1 MNDQALREPT
11 LLILTAIADA
21 PRHGYAI
28 AQEVEKI
35 SEGRTKMHTGTL
47 YGALEWLL
55 EQELIAVHEEEV
67 VDGRMRRS
75 YALAPR
81 GREVLAAEAARIART
96 AQEATRRLGLGAAG
110 AAGAAVASFD
120 ASFRTSGLLGPRL
133 GFDGG
138 VVNS

>member
-35 SEGRTKMHTGTL
+35 SEGRTKMRTGTL
-47 YGALEWLL
+47 YGALERLL
-55 EQELIAVHEEEV
+55 EQRLIAVHDEEV
-67 VDGRMRRS
+67 VDGRRRRS
-75 YALAPR
+75 YALAPH

-96 AQEATRRLGLGAAG
+96 AQEATRRLGLGAQ
-110 AAGAAVASFD
+110 AAP
-120 ASFRTSGLLGPRL
+120 GLLG
-133 GFDGG
+133 FSDGT
-138 VVNS
+138 VTA

>member
-35 SEGRTKMHTGTL
+35 SEGRMKMRTGTL
-47 YGALEWLL
+47 YGALERLL
-55 EQELIAVHEEEV
+55 EQKLIAVHEEEV
-67 VDGRMRRS
+67 VDGRRRRS
-75 YALAPR
+75 YALAPH

-96 AQEATRRLGLGAAG
+96 AQEATRRLGLGAT
-110 AAGAAVASFD
+110 AAP
-120 ASFRTSGLLGPRL
+120 GLLG
-133 GFDGG
+133 FSDGT
-138 VVNS
+138 VSA

>member
-28 AQEVEKI
+28 AQEAEKI
-35 SEGRTKMHTGTL
+35 SEGRTKMRTGTL
-47 YGALEWLL
+47 YGALERLL
-55 EQELIAVHEEEV
+55 EQQLISVHEEQV

-81 GREVLAAEAARIART
+81 GREVLAAEADRIART
-96 AQEATRRLGLGAAG
+96 ARKGARRPRLGATAA
-110 AAGAAVASFD
+110 A
-120 ASFRTSGLLGPRL
+120 GLLGISDRT
-133 GFDGG
+133 
-138 VVNS
+138 VTA

>member
-11 LLILTAIADA
+11 LLILTAMADS

-28 AQEVEKI
+28 AREVEEI
-35 SEGRTKMHTGTL
+35 SEGRVKMRTGTL
-47 YGALEWLL
+47 YGALERLL
-55 EQELIAVHEEEV
+55 EQRLIVVHEEQV

-96 AQEATRRLGLGAAG
+96 AREATRRLGLGVTGIVPGTTAT
-110 AAGAAVASFD
+110 ASF
-120 ASFRTSGLLGPRL
+120 SGGAVLA
-133 GFDGG
+133 
-138 VVNS
+138 

>member
-35 SEGRTKMHTGTL
+35 SEGRTKMRTGTL
-47 YGALEWLL
+47 YGALERLL

-67 VDGRMRRS
+67 VDGRRRRS

-81 GREVLAAEAARIART
+81 GREILAAEAARLART
-96 AQEATRRLGLGAAG
+96 AQEATRRLGLGGAG
-110 AAGAAVASFD
+110 ASFGTSLRVSVGGALGGSFGIGGAVVGS
-120 ASFRTSGLLGPRL
+120 
-133 GFDGG
+133 
-138 VVNS
+138 

>member
-35 SEGRTKMHTGTL
+35 SEGRTKMRTGTL
-47 YGALEWLL
+47 YGALERLL

-67 VDGRMRRS
+67 VDGRRRRS

-81 GREVLAAEAARIART
+81 GREVLTAEAARLART
-96 AQEATRRLGLGAAG
+96 AQEATRRLGLGG
-110 AAGAAVASFD
+110 AAASLGTALRVGRTAVG
-120 ASFRTSGLLGPRL
+120 R
-133 GFDGG
+133 
-138 VVNS
+138 

>member
-28 AQEVEKI
+28 AQEVGKI
-35 SEGRTKMHTGTL
+35 SQGRTRMRTGTL
-47 YGALEWLL
+47 YGALERLL
-55 EQELIAVHEEEV
+55 AQELVAVHEEEV

-81 GREVLAAEAARIART
+81 GREMLAAEAARIART
-96 AQEATRRLGLGAAG
+96 AQEATRRLGLGLG
-110 AAGAAVASFD
+110 SRAVTA
-120 ASFRTSGLLGPRL
+120 
-133 GFDGG
+133 
-138 VVNS
+138 

>member
-35 SEGRTKMHTGTL
+35 SQGRVKMRTGTL
-47 YGALEWLL
+47 YGALERLL
-55 EQELIAVHEEEV
+55 EQELIAVHEEMV
-67 VDGRMRRS
+67 VDGRRRRS
-75 YALAPR
+75 YALAPH

-96 AQEATRRLGLGAAG
+96 AQEATRRLELGRPGPADG
-110 AAGAAVASFD
+110 AVTA
-120 ASFRTSGLLGPRL
+120 
-133 GFDGG
+133 
-138 VVNS
+138 

>member
-1 MNDQALREPT
+1 MIVVNSQPLREPT

-35 SEGRTKMHTGTL
+35 SEGRTKMRTGTL
-47 YGALEWLL
+47 YGALERLL

-67 VDGRMRRS
+67 VDGRRRRS

-81 GREVLAAEAARIART
+81 GREVLAADAARLART
-96 AQEATRRLGLGAAG
+96 AQEATRRLALGG
-110 AAGAAVASFD
+110 SGTAVTA
-120 ASFRTSGLLGPRL
+120 
-133 GFDGG
+133 
-138 VVNS
+138 

>member
-35 SEGRTKMHTGTL
+35 SEGRTKMRTGTL
-47 YGALEWLL
+47 YGALERLL

-67 VDGRMRRS
+67 VDGRRRRS

-81 GREVLAAEAARIART
+81 GREVLAAEAARLART
-96 AQEATRRLGLGAAG
+96 AQEATRRLGLGGAG
-110 AAGAAVASFD
+110 ASLG
-120 ASFRTSGLLGPRL
+120 ASFRAFSRASVRSGRA
-133 GFDGG
+133 
-138 VVNS
+138 VVDA

>member
-35 SEGRTKMHTGTL
+35 SEGRMKMRTGTL
-47 YGALEWLL
+47 YGALERLL
-55 EQELIAVHEEEV
+55 VQELIAVHEEEV
-67 VDGRMRRS
+67 VDGRLRRS
-75 YALAPR
+75 YTLAPR

-96 AQEATRRLGLGAAG
+96 AQEATRRLGLGATG
-110 AAGAAVASFD
+110 ATAHFGAAV
-120 ASFRTSGLLGPRL
+120 TPRL
-133 GFDGG
+133 GLGG
-138 VVNS
+138 GAVTA

>member
-35 SEGRTKMHTGTL
+35 SEGRTKMRTGTL
-47 YGALEWLL
+47 YGALERLL
-55 EQELIAVHEEEV
+55 EQQLIAVHDEEV
-67 VDGRMRRS
+67 VDGRRRRS
-75 YALAPR
+75 YALAPH

-96 AQEATRRLGLGAAG
+96 AQEATRRLGLGTKAAP
-110 AAGAAVASFD
+110 
-120 ASFRTSGLLGPRL
+120 GLLGLP
-133 GFDGG
+133 DGT
-138 VVNS
+138 VTA

>member
-35 SEGRTKMHTGTL
+35 SEGRTKMRTGTL
-47 YGALEWLL
+47 YGALERLL

-67 VDGRMRRS
+67 VDGRRRRS

-81 GREVLAAEAARIART
+81 GRETLAAEAARLART
-96 AQEATRRLGLGAAG
+96 AQEATRRLGLGG
-110 AAGAAVASFD
+110 ASASLG
-120 ASFRTSGLLGPRL
+120 ASFRASFRASFGASFRV
-133 GFDGG
+133 GG
-138 VVNS
+138 TVVGS

>member
-1 MNDQALREPT
+1 MTDQALREPT

-35 SEGRTKMHTGTL
+35 SEGRTKMRTGTL
-47 YGALEWLL
+47 YGALERLL

-67 VDGRMRRS
+67 VDGRRRRS

-81 GREVLAAEAARIART
+81 GREILTAEAARLART
-96 AQEATRRLGLGAAG
+96 AQEATRRLGLGGSAASLG
-110 AAGAAVASFD
+110 TALRTGLGRTAVG
-120 ASFRTSGLLGPRL
+120 T
-133 GFDGG
+133 
-138 VVNS
+138 